1 MKSFSLDM
9 QKRGANSKEGEKERK
24 RKEREKSRE
33 EKKKME
39 KRGIMWKVM
48 MKGERD

>member
-1 MKSFSLDM
+1 MKSFSLYM
-9 QKRGANSKEGEKERK
+9 KKRCANSKEGEKEREK
-24 RKEREKSRE
+24 GKKEKSRE